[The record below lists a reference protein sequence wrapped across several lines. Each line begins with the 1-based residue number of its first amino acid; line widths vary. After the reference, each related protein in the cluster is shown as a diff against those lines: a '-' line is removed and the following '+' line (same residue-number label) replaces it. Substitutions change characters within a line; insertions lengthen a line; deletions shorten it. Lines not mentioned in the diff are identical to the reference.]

1 MDVIHGPLFGEW
13 EFEFYSNK
21 GAVNVPDTSNIS
33 AEESRKEEVFAA
45 IQDLEGALQEN
56 STKREALKV
65 QSDIQ
70 RAELEYIKHIL
81 SITRQ
86 RSDAMD
92 REVRKNGD
100 QEKVLKDRLEW
111 LRGVYADILTRDKKS
126 DELWEEFEFYDRIA
140 ANSVWGKR
148 AFPHQIE
155 GAKQMAHEKRG
166 IIADTMGLGKTLT
179 SIILMAFLES
189 KRNLIVAPN
198 DVVSNFA
205 REVGKWEPE
214 RNMIAL
220 GTIKD
225 KKTRHQALKLLARM
239 EEFTVL
245 INYEVWRRDPEIR
258 KLLIA
263 LKFETVIIDEAHNLK
278 DPKSK
283 NFTGL
288 KEIIYAENDDWS
300 CPHCKGKMK
309 TWPFSGICT
318 HCGAAMGRAPWNGRC
333 SVKNVFPMT
342 GTAILNAPGDI
353 WPMLNLIDN
362 AAFYD
367 QTQYLKRYCK
377 QVETYSLVDTTVKK
391 WVFGPGGADMLTR
404 KLGPKYLR
412 RTLDTPGIPKLPP
425 QDIQYHTISF
435 DDEEFEGK
443 YEEQR
448 KVIRWINNYN
458 AIMLNEAEV
467 LTIPHILAILTRT
480 RQAITWPAGII
491 LRDPE
496 TKQPVAKCEVEE
508 SIKVDYAEKL
518 LTEFVQ
524 DAEQRCILFS
534 QFKAPLAELKR
545 RLEAKGIRCGIYDG
559 DTPQAM
565 KDHIAIQMDA
575 GFTDKKN
582 CEYDVILANYRSGGV
597 GFNFTNATQT
607 VVLDREWNPGKE
619 DQAFG
624 RTNRFGQTEGTT
636 VHIIEVEGTIDDGIR
651 EIIKFKSDIIN
662 GLDVSAKANAEERVS
677 LIEYLKRRFNES

>member
-1 MDVIHGPLFGEW
+1 MDMIHGPLFGDEYQS
-13 EFEFYSNK
+13 EFYSNK
-21 GAVNVPDTSNIS
+21 GVVDVPDTSGIDVETS
-33 AEESRKEEVFAA
+33 KKEEVFAA
-45 IQDLEGALQEN
+45 IQDLESALEEN
-56 STKREALKV
+56 SAKREDLKT
-65 QSDIQ
+65 QSDLC
-70 RAELEYIKHIL
+70 REELEYVKHIMA
-81 SITRQ
+81 IVRE
-86 RSDAMD
+86 RSAAMD

-100 QEKVLKDRLEW
+100 QEKILKDRIEW
-111 LRGVYADILTRDKKS
+111 LRSVYTDILTRDRKEE
-126 DELWEEFEFYDRIA
+126 DLWAEFDFYDAIA
-140 ANSVWGKR
+140 KQSVWGER
-148 AFPHQIE
+148 AFQHQID

-179 SIILMAFLES
+179 SIILMAFLQS
-189 KRNLIVAPN
+189 RRNLVVAPN

-205 REVGKWEPE
+205 REIGKWEPD
-214 RNMIAL
+214 RMMIAL
-220 GTIKD
+220 GAIKD
-225 KKTRHQALKLLARM
+225 KKARHQALKLCAQLD
-239 EEFTVL
+239 EFTVV
-245 INYEVWRRDPEIR
+245 INYEAFRGDPALR

-288 KEIIYAENDDWS
+288 REIIYAENDDWS
-300 CPHCKGKMK
+300 CPHCGGKFK
-309 TWPFSGICT
+309 SWPWSDTCT
-318 HCGAAMGRAPWNGRC
+318 KADCGKPMGRQPWNGRC
-333 SVKNVFPMT
+333 SIKNVFSMT

-362 AAFYD
+362 AAFHD
-367 QTQYLKRYCK
+367 QTQYLRKYCR
-377 QVETYSLVDTTVKK
+377 QVETWSLVDTQVKK

-412 RTLDTPGIPKLPP
+412 RTMDTPGIPPLPP

-435 DDEEFEGK
+435 NDEEYEGK
-443 YEEQR
+443 YTEQR
-448 KVIRWINNYN
+448 RVMSWINNYN

-480 RQAITWPAGII
+480 RQAITWPGGIQ

-496 TKQPVAKCEVEE
+496 TKQVVAVCEVEE

-534 QFKAPLAELKR
+534 QFKAPLRELEKR
-545 RLEAKGIRCGIYDG
+545 LKAKGIRCAIYDG
-559 DTPQAM
+559 DTPAELR
-565 KDHIAIQMDA
+565 DHIARQMDA
-575 GFTDKKN
+575 GFTDKKE
-582 CEYDVILANYRSGGV
+582 CEYDVILANYKSGGV
-597 GFNFTNATQT
+597 GLNFTNAAQT

-624 RTNRFGQTEGTT
+624 RTNRYGQTESTT

-651 EIIKFKSDIIN
+651 HVIDFKKNVIN
-662 GLDVSAKANAEERVS
+662 GFEEKVERLS
-677 LIEYLKRRFNES
+677 LIEYLKKKFEES

>member
-1 MDVIHGPLFGEW
+1 MDMIHGPLLGDEYQT
-13 EFEFYSNK
+13 EFYSNK
-21 GAVNVPDTSNIS
+21 GAVDVPDTSGIN
-33 AEESRKEEVFAA
+33 AETSKKEEVFAA
-45 IQDLEGALQEN
+45 IQDLENALSEN
-56 STKREALKV
+56 TEKREGLKS
-65 QSDIQ
+65 QSDLC
-70 RAELEYIKHIL
+70 REELEYVKRIMAIV
-81 SITRQ
+81 RE
-86 RSDAMD
+86 RSAAMD

-100 QEKVLKDRLEW
+100 NERVIKDRIEI
-111 LRGVYADILTRDKKS
+111 LRGIYTDILTRDKRNE
-126 DELWEEFEFYDRIA
+126 DLWAEFEFYDNIVKQ
-140 ANSVWGKR
+140 SVWGAR
-148 AFPHQIE
+148 AFQHQID
-155 GAKQMAHEKRG
+155 GAKQMAVEKRG

-179 SIILMAFLES
+179 AIILMAFLKS
-189 KRNLIVAPN
+189 RRNLIVAPN

-205 REVGKWEPE
+205 REIGKWEPD

-220 GTIKD
+220 GAIKD
-225 KKTRHQALKLLARM
+225 KRSRHQALKLCAQM
-239 EEFTVL
+239 DEFTVV
-245 INYEVWRRDPEIR
+245 INYEAWRRDKELI

-278 DPKSK
+278 DPNSI
-283 NFTGL
+283 NFKGL
-288 KEIIYAENDDWS
+288 RQIVYAENDDWS
-300 CPHCKGKMK
+300 CPHCGRKFKQ
-309 TWPFSGICT
+309 WPFSGVCINAE
-318 HCGAAMGRAPWNGRC
+318 CGAQLGRQPWNGRC

-377 QVETYSLVDTTVKK
+377 QVETWSLVDTMVKK
-391 WVFGPGGADMLTR
+391 WVFGPGGADLLTR

-412 RTLDTPGIPKLPP
+412 RTMETPGIPPLPP
-425 QDIQYHTISF
+425 QDIQYHNISF
-435 DDEEFEGK
+435 DDEAFEGK

-448 KVIRWINNYN
+448 KVMSWINNYN
-458 AIMLNEAEV
+458 AIMMNDAEV

-480 RQAITWPAGII
+480 RQAITWPAGIL

-496 TKQPVAKCEVEE
+496 TKQVVAVCEVQE

-534 QFKAPLAELKR
+534 QFKAPLRELEKR
-545 RLEAKGIRCGIYDG
+545 LKAKGIRAAVYDG
-559 DTPQAM
+559 DTPADV
-565 KDHIAIQMDA
+565 KDYIARQMDA
-575 GFTDKKN
+575 GYTDKKD
-582 CEYDVILANYRSGGV
+582 CQFDVILANYKTGGV
-597 GFNFTNATQT
+597 GLNFTNATQT

-636 VHIIEVEGTIDDGIR
+636 VHIIEVDGTIDDGIR
-651 EIIKFKSDIIN
+651 HVIDFKKNVIN
-662 GLDVSAKANAEERVS
+662 GFEEKVERLS
-677 LIEYLKRRFNES
+677 LIEYLKKKFQESP